1 MPKYKFDLGKTLVD
15 PFQKFGSSFMMV
27 IGTLKL
33 LFTPKSGVGFD
44 DLSGFVGI
52 YSATQSIALTG
63 FYRLLLDGDI
73 KRQCWYFK
81 FITNPSF
88 RWWSLNILRI

>member
-1 MPKYKFDLGKTLVD
+1 
-15 PFQKFGSSFMMV
+15 MMV

-63 FYRLLLDGDI
+63 FYRLLLWMGILSVNVGILNLLPIPALDGGRLIFLGYEVVTGKNQI
-73 KRQCWYFK
+73 KK
-81 FITNPSF
+81 
-88 RWWSLNILRI
+88 LKLL